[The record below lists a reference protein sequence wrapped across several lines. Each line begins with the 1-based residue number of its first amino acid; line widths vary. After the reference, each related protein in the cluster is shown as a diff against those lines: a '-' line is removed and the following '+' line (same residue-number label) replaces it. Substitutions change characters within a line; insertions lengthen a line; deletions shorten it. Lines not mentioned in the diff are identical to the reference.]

1 MRSRFAIA
9 ILDLLC
15 ADARAQ
21 YVVDAP
27 AASLRAP
34 LSETQGTTVTIKV
47 QLEALNSGGA
57 PALAGSAVTVAPN
70 LAADSVILVDL
81 PGNKTTAVSVVS
93 ARATIMITGTV
104 GWQQVTATTRFPF
117 PAPVAVQAGK
127 KLGCRYDMPGQTWT
141 FDLKTLT
148 ASWAPAG
155 QGRFRCAQ
163 PGVLASTIPDLIAP
177 VTPPP
182 APAPAP
188 VPAPVLTWTTI
199 AQQHQV
205 FTLAA
210 AATVRYGEI
219 ATNRFVQQTL
229 AAGSY
234 ACDNAQF
241 TDPAVG
247 VDAKVC
253 QAQK

>member
-9 ILDLLC
+9 ILVLLC

-34 LSETQGTTVTIKV
+34 FSETQGATIAVKV
-47 QLEALNSGGA
+47 QLEALNAGGA
-57 PALAGSAVTVAPN
+57 PTLIGTAVPVSIDLGADSAV
-70 LAADSVILVDL
+70 LVDL
-81 PGNKTTAVSVVS
+81 PGNKTTVVNVSSV
-93 ARATIMITGTV
+93 RATITVAGIV
-104 GWQQVTATTRFPF
+104 GWQQISTITWRFPLA
-117 PAPVAVQAGK
+117 APVALPAGK
-127 KLGCRYDMPGQTWT
+127 KLGCRYDMPGQGWN
-141 FDLKTLT
+141 FDLKTLSV
-148 ASWAPAG
+148 SWDPAG

-163 PGVLASTIPDLIAP
+163 PGVLAATIPALAGLVAP
-177 VTPPP
+177 P
-182 APAPAP
+182 PAPAP

-199 AQQHQV
+199 AQQHQA

-210 AATVRYGEI
+210 AAAVRYGEV

-234 ACDNAQF
+234 TCDNAQF